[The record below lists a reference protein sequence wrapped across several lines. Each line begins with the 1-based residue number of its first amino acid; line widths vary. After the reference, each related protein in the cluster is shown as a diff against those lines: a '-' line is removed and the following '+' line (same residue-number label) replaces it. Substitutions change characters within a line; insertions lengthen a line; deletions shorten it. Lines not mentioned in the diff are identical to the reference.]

1 MDGFVESLKATLA
14 VSRREV
20 RRIFTSP
27 LLVFSTMVGPV
38 FCFVFFVTL
47 MGKGLPDSI
56 PVAVVDL
63 DRSYNSRALV
73 RSLKAFQHTHVSYYC
88 ANFSEARDLMQRGKI
103 YGIFYIPED
112 LSKDLQAQRQ
122 PTISYYCNYAYY
134 SVASLVFQDF
144 KMMSEL
150 AVGAATRSSLRARG
164 AGLKTEEAFLQP
176 VTVERHL
183 LENPWTNYSVYL
195 NNLLLPAVLVIF
207 VFLTTVYTIGVELKR
222 QTARQWISLARG
234 SIFTAVIGKI
244 LPQSLLF
251 LILGVFYNFLM
262 YGVLGFPC
270 LCGIPTMLMV
280 TALLVFASQGFGI
293 FLMGLIPHLRFA
305 MALACLWAIVGI
317 SMSGFTFPIT
327 SMPPVLK
334 ALSLCFPIRHYFLI
348 YVCEALNGYSLYY
361 CLHDILWLLMFM
373 MLPLTVL
380 YRLKGVLLTYRYEP

>member
-47 MGKGLPDSI
+47 MGKGLPDSV

-195 NNLLLPAVLVIF
+195 NNLLLPAVLVLF

>member
-20 RRIFTSP
+20 RRIFTNP

-47 MGKGLPDSI
+47 MGKGLPDRV

-63 DRSYNSRALV
+63 DRSSNSRALV

-122 PTISYYCNYAYY
+122 PTISFYCNYAYY

-164 AGLKTEEAFLQP
+164 VGPKTEEAFLQP

-195 NNLLLPAVLVIF
+195 NNLLLPAVLVLF

-222 QTARQWISLARG
+222 QSARQWISLARG

-293 FLMGLIPHLRFA
+293 FLIGLIPHLRFA
-305 MALACLWAIVGI
+305 MAMACLWAIVGI

>member
-1 MDGFVESLKATLA
+1 MSGIVEGLKATLA
-14 VSRREV
+14 VSQRELK
-20 RRIFTSP
+20 RIFTTP

-38 FCFVFFVTL
+38 FCFVFFLTL
-47 MGKGLPDSI
+47 MGKGLPNNI

-63 DRSYNSRALV
+63 DRSYNSRALI
-73 RSLKAFQHTHVSYYC
+73 RSLKAFQNTHVSYYC

-103 YGIFYIPED
+103 YGAFYIPED
-112 LSKDLQAQRQ
+112 FSKDLQAQRQ
-122 PTISYYCNYAYY
+122 PTISFYCNYAYY

-150 AVGAATRSSLRARG
+150 AVGAATRSSLRSRG
-164 AGLKTEEAFLQP
+164 AGRQTEKAFLQP

-195 NNLLLPAVLVIF
+195 NNLLLPAVLLIF

-222 QTARQWISLARG
+222 RTAHQWISLARG
-234 SIFTAVIGKI
+234 SIFSAVVGKI
-244 LPQSLLF
+244 LPQSLIFCLM
-251 LILGVFYNFLM
+251 GMFYNFLM

-280 TALLVFASQGFGI
+280 TSLLILAAQGFGI
-293 FLMGLIPHLRFA
+293 FLIGLIPHLRFA
-305 MALACLWAIVGI
+305 MALASLWSIVGI

-361 CLHDILWLLMFM
+361 CLHHILWLLLFM

>member
-1 MDGFVESLKATLA
+1 MNGFVESLKATLA

-47 MGKGLPDSI
+47 MGKGLPDSV

-195 NNLLLPAVLVIF
+195 NNLLLPAVLVLF

-305 MALACLWAIVGI
+305 MAMACLWAIVGI

>member
-47 MGKGLPDSI
+47 MGKGLPDSV

-73 RSLKAFQHTHVSYYC
+73 RSLKAFQHTRVSYYC

-195 NNLLLPAVLVIF
+195 NNLLLPAVLVLF